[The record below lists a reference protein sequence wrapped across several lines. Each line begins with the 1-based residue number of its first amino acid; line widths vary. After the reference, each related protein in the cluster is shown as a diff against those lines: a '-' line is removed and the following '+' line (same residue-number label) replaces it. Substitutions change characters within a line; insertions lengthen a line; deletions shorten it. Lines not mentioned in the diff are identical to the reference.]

1 MNDAWQCALRNE
13 TRIERSSGVV
23 YANPHSPASAEVV
36 RLVAEAAGS
45 SVIYTTSPLERLV
58 RETLEVL
65 RHHGFTNEQRFG
77 SVAQVMWDAP
87 LDYPV
92 LLR

>member
-1 MNDAWQCALRNE
+1 MQAC
-13 TRIERSSGVV
+13 
-23 YANPHSPASAEVV
+23 AEVV
-36 RLVAEAAGS
+36 RLVADAAGS
-45 SVIYTTSPLERLV
+45 SVIYEAGPLERLV
-58 RETLEVL
+58 RDMEVL